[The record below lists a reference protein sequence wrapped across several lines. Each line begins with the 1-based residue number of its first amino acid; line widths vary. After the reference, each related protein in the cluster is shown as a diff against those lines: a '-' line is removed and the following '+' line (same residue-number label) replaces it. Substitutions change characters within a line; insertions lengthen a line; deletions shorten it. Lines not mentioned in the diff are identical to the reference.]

1 MSWVGQGSAHTRLCK
16 PRQRLDLI
24 LDATWR
30 LWRVLSRVV
39 LGIDLVLRGEHV
51 VGGKNRGR
59 GSRDR
64 VQRKDD
70 GGNGEE
76 GEM

>member
-1 MSWVGQGSAHTRLCK
+1 M
-16 PRQRLDLI
+16 DLI

-39 LGIDLVLRGEHV
+39 LGVDLVLGENV
-51 VGGKNRGR
+51 LWEARIEVEGLLG
-59 GSRDR
+59 RDR

-70 GGNGEE
+70 GGNGGG